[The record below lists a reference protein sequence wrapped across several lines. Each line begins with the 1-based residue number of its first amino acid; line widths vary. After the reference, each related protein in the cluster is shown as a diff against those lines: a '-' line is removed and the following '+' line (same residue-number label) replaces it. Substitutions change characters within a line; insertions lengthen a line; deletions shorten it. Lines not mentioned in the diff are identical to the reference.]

1 MNSQINIS
9 KKFNPLFNL
18 PKDVDIFLVT
28 GGRFSQKSFAVSLS
42 VVNGCLK
49 YEYRTLY
56 TRYTSAS
63 SRDSIFP
70 EVTEKIDMLNLDG
83 SFTISNNR
91 IESNFNKSK
100 IVFKGLK
107 AGSGIQTAN
116 VKGFKDFTCWVL
128 EEGEELTDED
138 IFTKILLS
146 IRGNK
151 KNDTNNNIKIIILN
165 PASKE
170 HFIYKKYFEAKG
182 IKEGFNG
189 IKDNVC
195 YIHTSYLD
203 CLEFVPD
210 EIIRYFDE
218 MKISNPIKYKH
229 IVLGGWLD
237 KAEGV
242 IFRNWKIG
250 KFNESIQSIFGQ
262 DYGFSIDPTT
272 LVEVAIDNDKKKLYV
287 RECFGNVGLSTADIY
302 QLNSRYAN
310 NELIIGDS
318 AEPRLISEL
327 EDRGNNIEPSI
338 KGQGS
343 VNAGISL
350 MQDYEIII
358 DEDSLEIIKEFN
370 NYIWLSKKGSVPVD
384 AYNHRIDPIR
394 YVLAYY
400 FANIN
405 SGVYNIL

>member
-1 MNSQINIS
+1 MAKINIS
-9 KKFNPLFNL
+9 KKFKPLFHL
-18 PKDVDIFLVT
+18 PDGVDVFIVT
-28 GGRFSQKSFAVSLS
+28 GGRYSQKSFATSLS
-42 VVNGCLK
+42 VVNSAVK
-49 YEYRTLY
+49 YEHRTLY

-70 EVTEKIDMLNLDG
+70 EVTEKIDMMGMEDD
-83 SFTISNNR
+83 FTISTNR
-91 IESNFNKSK
+91 IESNFNKAK

-116 VKGFKDFTCWVL
+116 VKGFKDFSCWVL
-128 EEGEELTDED
+128 EEAEELTDED

-146 IRGNK
+146 VRGNNK
-151 KNDTNNNIKIIILN
+151 SDVNNNIKIIILN

-170 HFIYKKYFEAKG
+170 HFIYQKYFESKG
-182 IKEGFNG
+182 IPAGFNG

-218 MKISNPIKYKH
+218 LKESNPKKYEH

-242 IFRNWKIG
+242 IFNNWRIG
-250 KFNESIQSIFGQ
+250 EFNENINSIFGQ

-272 LVEVAIDNDKKKLYV
+272 LIEVAIDNDKKKIYV
-287 RECFGNVGLSTADIY
+287 RDCYGKQGLSTNEIFT
-302 QLNSRYAN
+302 LNKHHAKDN
-310 NELIIGDS
+310 LIIGDS

-327 EDRGNNIEPSI
+327 EDRGQNIEASI

-343 VNAGISL
+343 ITSGISL
-350 MQDYEIII
+350 MQDFEIII
-358 DEDSLEIIKEFN
+358 EEGSTEIVKEFN
-370 NYIWLSKKGSVPVD
+370 NYIWLSKKANVPID

-394 YVLAYY
+394 YVLSYY
-400 FANIN
+400 FANQNKGI
-405 SGVYNIL
+405 YNIL

>member
-1 MNSQINIS
+1 MEKINIS
-9 KKFNPLFNL
+9 NKFKPLFEL
-18 PKDVDIFLVT
+18 PKDVDVFIVT
-28 GGRFSQKSFAVSLS
+28 GGRYSQKSFAVSTA
-42 VVNGCLK
+42 VVSGAIK
-49 YEYRTLY
+49 YEHRTLY

-70 EVTEKIDMLNLDG
+70 EVTEKIDMLNLDDQ
-83 SFTISNNR
+83 FTISTNR
-91 IESNFNKSK
+91 IESNFNSAK

-116 VKGFKDFTCWVL
+116 VKGFKDFSCWVL

-151 KNDTNNNIKIIILN
+151 KNDANNNIKVIILN

-170 HFIYKKYFEAKG
+170 HFIYKKYFEDKG
-182 IKEGFNG
+182 VPEGFNG
-189 IKDNVC
+189 IKENVC

-210 EIIRYFDE
+210 EIVRYFDE
-218 MKISNPIKYKH
+218 LKKSNPKKYEH

-237 KAEGV
+237 KADGV
-242 IFRNWKIG
+242 IFNNWKVG
-250 KFNESIQSIFGQ
+250 KFNEDIESIFGQ

-272 LVEVAIDNDKKKLYV
+272 LIEVAIDNDKKKLYV
-287 RECFGNVGLSTADIY
+287 REHYGKQGLSTNEIFT
-302 QLNSRYAN
+302 LNKHHAKES
-310 NELIIGDS
+310 LIIGDS

-327 EDRGNNIEPSI
+327 EDRGQNIEGAI

-343 VNAGISL
+343 ITSGISL
-350 MQDYEIII
+350 MQDFEIIV
-358 DEDSLEIIKEFN
+358 DENSTEIIKEFN
-370 NYIWLSKKGSVPVD
+370 NYIWLSKKANVPID

-394 YVLAYY
+394 YVLSYY
-400 FANIN
+400 FANQNKGI
-405 SGVYNIL
+405 YNIL

>member
-1 MNSQINIS
+1 MEKINIS
-9 KKFNPLFNL
+9 KKFKPLFNL
-18 PKDVDIFLVT
+18 PTGVDVFIVT
-28 GGRFSQKSFAVSLS
+28 GGRYSQKSFAVSTA
-42 VVNGCLK
+42 VVTNSLK
-49 YEYRTLY
+49 YEHRTLY

-70 EVTEKIDMLNLDG
+70 EVTEKIDMLGLDEQ
-83 SFTISNNR
+83 FTISNNR
-91 IESNFNKSK
+91 IESNFNNAK

-116 VKGFKDFTCWVL
+116 VKGFKDFSCWVL
-128 EEGEELTDED
+128 EEGEELNDED
-138 IFTKILLS
+138 VFTKILLS

-151 KNDTNNNIKIIILN
+151 KNDENNNIKIVILN

-170 HFIYKKYFEAKG
+170 HFIYKKYFEDKG
-182 IKEGFNG
+182 VPEGFNG
-189 IKDNVC
+189 VKDNVC

-203 CLEFVPD
+203 CLEFVPN
-210 EIIRYFDE
+210 EIVRYFDE
-218 MKISNPIKYKH
+218 LKKSNPKKYEH

-242 IFRNWKIG
+242 IFTNWKVG
-250 KFNESIQSIFGQ
+250 KFNEDIESIFGQ

-272 LVEVAIDNDKKKLYV
+272 LIEVAIDNDKKKLYV
-287 RECFGNVGLSTADIY
+287 RECFGKQGLSTSEIFT
-302 QLNSRYAN
+302 LNKYHAKDS
-310 NELIIGDS
+310 LIIGDS

-327 EDRGNNIEPSI
+327 EDRGQNIEGAI

-343 VNAGISL
+343 ITSGISL
-350 MQDYEIII
+350 MQDFEIIV
-358 DEDSLEIIKEFN
+358 DEDSTEIVKEFN
-370 NYIWLSKKGSVPVD
+370 NYIWLSKKANVPID

-400 FANIN
+400 FANQNKGI
-405 SGVYNIL
+405 YNVR

>member
-1 MNSQINIS
+1 MEKINIS
-9 KKFNPLFNL
+9 KKFKPLFET
-18 PKDVDIFLVT
+18 PKGVDVFIVT
-28 GGRFSQKSFAVSLS
+28 GGRYSQKSFAVSTA
-42 VVNGCLK
+42 VVSAAIK
-49 YEYRTLY
+49 YEHRTLY

-70 EVTEKIDMLNLDG
+70 EVTEKIDMLNLEDQ
-83 SFTISNNR
+83 FTISTNR
-91 IESNFNKSK
+91 IESNFNKAK

-116 VKGFKDFTCWVL
+116 VKGFKDFSCWVL

-151 KNDTNNNIKIIILN
+151 KNDANNNIKIIILN

-170 HFIYKKYFEAKG
+170 HFIYKKYFEDKGVPEGYNG
-182 IKEGFNG
+182 IKE
-189 IKDNVC
+189 NVC

-210 EIIRYFDE
+210 EIVRYFDE
-218 MKISNPIKYKH
+218 LKKSNPKKYEH

-237 KAEGV
+237 KADGV
-242 IFRNWKIG
+242 IFNNWKVG
-250 KFNESIQSIFGQ
+250 KFNEDIESIFGQ

-272 LVEVAIDNDKKKLYV
+272 LIEVAIDNDKKKLYV
-287 RECFGNVGLSTADIY
+287 REHYGKQGLSTNEIFT
-302 QLNSRYAN
+302 LNKHHAKDS
-310 NELIIGDS
+310 LIIGDS

-327 EDRGNNIEPSI
+327 EDRGQNIEGAI

-343 VNAGISL
+343 ITSGISL
-350 MQDYEIII
+350 MQDFEIIV
-358 DEDSLEIIKEFN
+358 DENSTEIIKEFN
-370 NYIWLSKKGSVPVD
+370 NYIWLSKKANVPID

-394 YVLAYY
+394 YVLSYY
-400 FANIN
+400 FANQNKGI
-405 SGVYNIL
+405 YNIL

>member
-1 MNSQINIS
+1 MAKININ
-9 KKFNPLFNL
+9 KKFKPLFNL
-18 PKDVDIFLVT
+18 PKDVDVFIVT
-28 GGRFSQKSFAVSLS
+28 GGRYSQKSFAVSTA
-42 VVNGCLK
+42 VVTNSLK
-49 YEYRTLY
+49 YEHRTLY

-63 SRDSIFP
+63 SRDSKFP
-70 EVTEKIDMLNLDG
+70 EVTEKIDMLNLEDQ
-83 SFTISNNR
+83 FTISTNR
-91 IESNFNKSK
+91 IESNFNKAK

-116 VKGFKDFTCWVL
+116 VKGFKDFSCWVL

-151 KNDTNNNIKIIILN
+151 KNDANNNIKIIILN

-170 HFIYKKYFEAKG
+170 HFIYKKYFEDKGVPEGYNG
-182 IKEGFNG
+182 IKE
-189 IKDNVC
+189 NVC

-210 EIIRYFDE
+210 EIVRYFDE
-218 MKISNPIKYKH
+218 LKKSNPKKYEH

-237 KAEGV
+237 KADGV
-242 IFRNWKIG
+242 IFNNWKVG
-250 KFNESIQSIFGQ
+250 KFNEDIESIFGQ

-272 LVEVAIDNDKKKLYV
+272 LIEVAIDNDKKKLYV
-287 RECFGNVGLSTADIY
+287 REHYGKQGLSTNEIFT
-302 QLNSRYAN
+302 LNKHHAKDS
-310 NELIIGDS
+310 LIIGDS

-327 EDRGNNIEPSI
+327 EDRGQNIEGAI

-343 VNAGISL
+343 ITSGISL
-350 MQDYEIII
+350 MQDFEIIV
-358 DEDSLEIIKEFN
+358 DENSTEIIKEFN
-370 NYIWLSKKGSVPVD
+370 NYIWLSKKANVPID

-394 YVLAYY
+394 YVLSYY
-400 FANIN
+400 FANQNKGI
-405 SGVYNIL
+405 YNIL

>member
-1 MNSQINIS
+1 MSRINIS
-9 KKFNPLFNL
+9 KKFKPLFNL
-18 PKDVDIFLVT
+18 PKDVDIFIVT
-28 GGRFSQKSFAVSLS
+28 GGRYSQKSFAVSTA
-42 VVNGCLK
+42 VVNGALK
-49 YEYRTLY
+49 YEHRTLY

-70 EVTEKIDMLNLDG
+70 EVTEKIDMLNLDND
-83 SFTISNNR
+83 FTISTNR
-91 IESNFNKSK
+91 IESNFNKAK

-107 AGSGIQTAN
+107 AGSGVQTAN
-116 VKGFKDFTCWVL
+116 VKGFKDFSCWVL
-128 EEGEELTDED
+128 EEGEELQDED

-151 KNDTNNNIKIIILN
+151 KNDENNNIKIIILN

-170 HFIYKKYFEAKG
+170 HFIYKKYFESKG
-182 IKEGFNG
+182 IPSGFNG
-189 IKDNVC
+189 IKENVC

-203 CLEFVPD
+203 CLEFVPK

-218 MKISNPIKYKH
+218 LKISNPKKYEH

-242 IFRNWKIG
+242 IFTNWKIG
-250 KFNESIQSIFGQ
+250 KFNSDISSIFGQ

-272 LVEVAIDNDKKKLYV
+272 LIEVAIDNDKKKLYV
-287 RECFGNVGLSTADIY
+287 RECYGKQGLSTSEIFT
-302 QLNSRYAN
+302 LNKYHAKDS
-310 NELIIGDS
+310 LIIGDS

-327 EDRGNNIEPSI
+327 EDRGQNIEGAI

-343 VNAGISL
+343 ITSGISL
-350 MQDYEIII
+350 MQDFEIIV

-370 NYIWLSKKGSVPVD
+370 NYIWLSKKANVPID

-394 YVLAYY
+394 YVLSYY
-400 FANIN
+400 FANQN
-405 SGVYNIL
+405 KGNYNIL